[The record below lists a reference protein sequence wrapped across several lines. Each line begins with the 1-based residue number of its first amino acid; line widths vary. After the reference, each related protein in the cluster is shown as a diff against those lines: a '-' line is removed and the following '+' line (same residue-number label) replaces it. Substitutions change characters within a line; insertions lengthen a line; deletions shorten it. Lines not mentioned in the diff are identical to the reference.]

1 MQRAMYSCTALV
13 GTNKSGRLKADS
25 NGYREVV
32 LGALNFENS
41 AGEYYAFD
49 HAKDVIEGSN
59 ELQRRIKNGQLR
71 GEYGH
76 PKRHDS
82 PSARAWLT
90 RVATINEDRI
100 SHHLKAVWFD
110 AQSVKDEKGKKVIA
124 IMGAVRPCGPHG
136 DALSSSFENHEENV
150 AFSIRSFTRDLIER
164 GRVTKY
170 LARVF
175 TWDYVNEPGLSVATK
190 YSAPA
195 LESIT
200 SSIITP
206 GLLNEVESFQASNG
220 IGIESGGLDVA
231 MVRSELGWQKVQVL
245 DRTLAW

>member
-13 GTNKSGRLKADS
+13 GTNKSGRLKPDS

-41 AGEYYAFD
+41 SGEFYAFNR
-49 HAKDVIEGSN
+49 AKDVIEGSN
-59 ELQRRIKNGQLR
+59 DLQRRIRNGQLR

-76 PKRHDS
+76 PKRQDS
-82 PSARAWLT
+82 PSDRAWIS

-110 AQSVKDEKGKKVIA
+110 TNNVKDDKGKSVIA
-124 IMGAVRPCGPHG
+124 IMGAVRPCGPQG
-136 DALSSSFENHEENV
+136 EALRESFENCEENV
-150 AFSIRSFTRDLIER
+150 AFSIRSFTRDTVEN
-164 GRVTKY
+164 GRITKY

-190 YSAPA
+190 YHAPA
-195 LESIT
+195 LESM
-200 SSIITP
+200 SSAIITP
-206 GLLNEVESFQASNG
+206 GLLKEVEDFQKSEG
-220 IGIESGGLDVA
+220 IGIESGGMDVA
-231 MVRSELGWQKVQVL
+231 MVRSELGWQKVQVV
-245 DRTLAW
+245 DRTLKW